1 MKHRFLYIMALL
13 LTVATGAWAQ
23 DPDPIDL
30 TPSADGTV
38 WTLSTM
44 PEYDVELEVTYYTDA
59 ELDQMAADEVIAK
72 ITAIGT
78 VTYTPESKALI
89 DAARTAYD
97 ALTTAQQALV
107 TNYST
112 LTDAETTYATAEET
126 AAAPVD
132 DTKSFHQVLKEK
144 YIQGGAGWMTPVLLC
159 LIFGMALIIERILY
173 LNMATTN
180 VKKLLDGIEEN
191 VKGGNYEGA
200 KELCRNTRG
209 PVASIFY
216 QGLDRMDQ
224 GLENVEKAV
233 TSYGGVQMARLENNL
248 TWIGLF
254 IALAPSFG
262 FLGTV
267 VGMVQAFDDIEVAGD
282 ISPTVVAGGMKVALL
297 TTIFGLVVAIILQIF
312 YNYIL
317 TKIESLVDQMEDG
330 SISFM
335 DILVKY
341 HK

>member
-1 MKHRFLYIMALL
+1 MKKVFALMSIVGL
-13 LTVATGAWAQ
+13 LTFANFNNVMAQ
-23 DPDPIDL
+23 DA
-30 TPSADGTV
+30 TPAEGTEQV
-38 WTLSTM
+38 AANDEA
-44 PEYDVELEVTYYTDA
+44 P
-59 ELDQMAADEVIAK
+59 AAD
-72 ITAIGT
+72 
-78 VTYTPESKALI
+78 
-89 DAARTAYD
+89 AA
-97 ALTTAQQALV
+97 V
-107 TNYST
+107 
-112 LTDAETTYATAEET
+112 AEPAAEEET
-126 AAAPVD
+126 VAAAPAD
-132 DTKSFHQVLKEK
+132 DTKSFHQMLKEK

-180 VKKLLDGIEEN
+180 VKKLLEGIEEN
-191 VKGGNYEGA
+191 AKKGDWKGA
-200 KELCRNTRG
+200 RELCANTRG
-209 PVASIFY
+209 PVASIFV
-216 QGLDRMDQ
+216 QGLDRIDQ
-224 GLENVEKAV
+224 GLDNVEKAV
-233 TSYGGVQMARLENNL
+233 TSYGGEQMARLENNM

-267 VGMVQAFDDIEVAGD
+267 VGMVQAFDDIETAGD

-297 TTIFGLVVAIILQIF
+297 TTIFGLITAIILQIF

>member
-1 MKHRFLYIMALL
+1 MKKVIALMSIVGL
-13 LTVATGAWAQ
+13 LTFANFNGAMAQKAEAT
-23 DPDPIDL
+23 D
-30 TPSADGTV
+30 
-38 WTLSTM
+38 
-44 PEYDVELEVTYYTDA
+44 
-59 ELDQMAADEVIAK
+59 
-72 ITAIGT
+72 
-78 VTYTPESKALI
+78 
-89 DAARTAYD
+89 
-97 ALTTAQQALV
+97 TTKTEAV
-107 TNYST
+107 
-112 LTDAETTYATAEET
+112 DT
-126 AAAPVD
+126 AAAPVAD
-132 DTKSFHQVLKEK
+132 QAADQNTEVKEETTKSFHQVLKEK
-144 YIQGGAGWMTPVLLC
+144 YIQGGAGWMTPVLVC

-180 VKKLLDGIEEN
+180 VKKLLNGIEDN

-216 QGLDRMDQ
+216 QGLDRIDQ

-267 VGMVQAFDDIEVAGD
+267 VGMVQAFDDIQTAGD

-297 TTIFGLVVAIILQIF
+297 TTIFGLITAIILQIF

>member
-1 MKHRFLYIMALL
+1 MKKVIALMSIVGL
-13 LTVATGAWAQ
+13 LTFANFNDVKAQ
-23 DPDPIDL
+23 DQPAAEATEQVAEP
-30 TPSADGTV
+30 
-38 WTLSTM
+38 
-44 PEYDVELEVTYYTDA
+44 TDQVA
-59 ELDQMAADEVIAK
+59 EEAVAPAEEAAA
-72 ITAIGT
+72 
-78 VTYTPESKALI
+78 P
-89 DAARTAYD
+89 
-97 ALTTAQQALV
+97 
-107 TNYST
+107 
-112 LTDAETTYATAEET
+112 AEET
-126 AAAPVD
+126 
-132 DTKSFHQVLKEK
+132 TQSFHQVLKEK

-159 LIFGMALIIERILY
+159 LIFGMALVIERILY

-180 VKKLLDGIEEN
+180 VKKLLGGIEDN
-191 VKGGNYEGA
+191 VKAGNYEAA

-216 QGLDRMDQ
+216 QGLDRIDQ
-224 GLENVEKAV
+224 GLENVEKSV

-297 TTIFGLVVAIILQIF
+297 TTIFGLIVAIILQIF

>member
-1 MKHRFLYIMALL
+1 MKKVIALMSIVGL
-13 LTVATGAWAQ
+13 LTFANFNQVMAQ
-23 DPDPIDL
+23 DAAA
-30 TPSADGTV
+30 TEETEQVAAA
-38 WTLSTM
+38 
-44 PEYDVELEVTYYTDA
+44 TD
-59 ELDQMAADEVIAK
+59 E
-72 ITAIGT
+72 
-78 VTYTPESKALI
+78 
-89 DAARTAYD
+89 
-97 ALTTAQQALV
+97 
-107 TNYST
+107 
-112 LTDAETTYATAEET
+112 ATAETAVAEEAEEAAP
-126 AAAPVD
+126 AAAAEEE
-132 DTKSFHQVLKEK
+132 TKSFHQMLKEK

-173 LNMATTN
+173 LNAATTN
-180 VKKLLDGIEEN
+180 VKKLLDGVEEN

-216 QGLDRMDQ
+216 QGLDRIDQ
-224 GLENVEKAV
+224 GLDNVEKAV

-267 VGMVQAFDDIEVAGD
+267 VGMVQAFDDIETAGD

-297 TTIFGLVVAIILQIF
+297 TTIFGLITAIILQIF

>member
-1 MKHRFLYIMALL
+1 MKKVIALMSIVGL
-13 LTVATGAWAQ
+13 LTFANFNQVMAQ
-23 DPDPIDL
+23 DAAAAEA
-30 TPSADGTV
+30 TEQVAAA
-38 WTLSTM
+38 
-44 PEYDVELEVTYYTDA
+44 TD
-59 ELDQMAADEVIAK
+59 E
-72 ITAIGT
+72 
-78 VTYTPESKALI
+78 
-89 DAARTAYD
+89 
-97 ALTTAQQALV
+97 
-107 TNYST
+107 
-112 LTDAETTYATAEET
+112 ATAETAVAEEAEEAAP
-126 AAAPVD
+126 AAAAEEE
-132 DTKSFHQVLKEK
+132 TKSFHQMLKEK

-173 LNMATTN
+173 LNAATTN
-180 VKKLLDGIEEN
+180 VKKLLDGVEEN

-216 QGLDRMDQ
+216 QGLDRIDQ
-224 GLENVEKAV
+224 GLDNVEKAV

-267 VGMVQAFDDIEVAGD
+267 VGMVQAFDDIETAGD

-297 TTIFGLVVAIILQIF
+297 TTIFGLITAIILQIF

-317 TKIESLVDQMEDG
+317 TKIESLVAQMEDG
-330 SISFM
+330 TITFM
-335 DILVKY
+335 DILVKN
-341 HK
+341 KK

>member
-1 MKHRFLYIMALL
+1 MKKVIALMSIVGL
-13 LTVATGAWAQ
+13 LTFANFNGVMAQ
-23 DPDPIDL
+23 DAANAEATEQVAATTD
-30 TPSADGTV
+30 SAAA
-38 WTLSTM
+38 
-44 PEYDVELEVTYYTDA
+44 EAVEA
-59 ELDQMAADEVIAK
+59 E
-72 ITAIGT
+72 
-78 VTYTPESKALI
+78 
-89 DAARTAYD
+89 
-97 ALTTAQQALV
+97 
-107 TNYST
+107 
-112 LTDAETTYATAEET
+112 ATAEET

-282 ISPTVVAGGMKVALL
+282 ISPTVVAALSSFRFSTTTSSPRSRALSTRWKTVASPSW
-297 TTIFGLVVAIILQIF
+297 T
-312 YNYIL
+312 
-317 TKIESLVDQMEDG
+317 S
-330 SISFM
+330 S
-335 DILVKY
+335 
-341 HK
+341 

>member
-1 MKHRFLYIMALL
+1 MKKVITLMSIIGL
-13 LTVATGAWAQ
+13 LTFTNLNGVMAQ
-23 DPDPIDL
+23 DKAAQAAQPATEQIDEQ
-30 TPSADGTV
+30 TADSTV
-38 WTLSTM
+38 
-44 PEYDVELEVTYYTDA
+44 A
-59 ELDQMAADEVIAK
+59 EAPV
-72 ITAIGT
+72 
-78 VTYTPESKALI
+78 
-89 DAARTAYD
+89 
-97 ALTTAQQALV
+97 
-107 TNYST
+107 
-112 LTDAETTYATAEET
+112 AEEPET
-126 AAAPVD
+126 VAAPAEE
-132 DTKSFHQVLKEK
+132 TKSFHQVLKEK

-159 LIFGMALIIERILY
+159 LIFGMALVIERILY

-180 VKKLLDGIEEN
+180 VQKLLEGIEGY
-191 VKGGNYEGA
+191 VQKGDYNGA
-200 KELCRNTRG
+200 KDLCRDTRG

-216 QGLDRMDQ
+216 QGLDRIDE
-224 GLENVEKAV
+224 GLDNVEKAV
-233 TSYGGVQMARLENNL
+233 TSYGGVQMARLENNM

-297 TTIFGLVVAIILQIF
+297 TTIFGLIVAIILQIF